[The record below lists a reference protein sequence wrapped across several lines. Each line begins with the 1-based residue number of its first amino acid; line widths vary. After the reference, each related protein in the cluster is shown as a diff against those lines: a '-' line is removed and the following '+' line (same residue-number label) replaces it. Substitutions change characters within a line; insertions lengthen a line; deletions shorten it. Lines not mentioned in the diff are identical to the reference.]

1 MKVVKGKNLKQL
13 NEELRGIEGVATA
26 LGTHMRTGIPDD
38 EKKIDK
44 RRKIFGS
51 NTYKKPRPKGFL
63 VSIYRTLREFAILN
77 AFMNLLAA
85 FILFVAAYSIGSC
98 IPSSACKSKAII
110 SGDEIEVL
118 RGGESKKVSKS
129 EIVVGG
135 VVCLK
140 IGDKLPAD
148 GLFLRENNLQLV
160 EEGDSEISDSA
171 VQVVNEV
178 NPFLFSGSQV
188 VDGYGG
194 CQMMVSSVGMK
205 EFVATAFTIVVVV
218 IPESLRLGVA
228 LTTFYSKKRMMAD
241 MEMVSDTSVSG
252 CETMGSVTTIRT
264 SKTGI
269 LTMNR
274 MVKEFYLGE
283 HSVLEKEAY
292 LTNASTHVK
301 NLLKEGI
308 TLNTSRSTPTDK
320 AILSW
325 AVHVLDTDI
334 EVKSRCPVLRPDHR
348 VDEAPLNINSQKK
361 KRSGVLMK
369 REVDNTVHVHWKGE
383 AEAILKMCS
392 NYNDISISGNPINFN
407 DEQKVKF
414 RRIVQHTTE
423 RSLQCI
429 AFAHNQV
436 ELVDG
441 RHPLKEDGLVLL
453 GLVGIK
459 DVKMLT
465 SDNISLAEDIARECG
480 ILLDIDDQEG
490 AVITVSGNI
499 SNDVFALL
507 EADVGISMGNKAG
520 TDVVKKV
527 SNIVI
532 LDDNFVSVARLL
544 KSTACAGEIPLDSS
558 DVLWLNL
565 IVNTLASLALATE
578 RPTEEPI
585 KRQPVGRK
593 EPLISNI
600 MLRNLLG
607 QVVYQILSF

>member
-1 MKVVKGKNLKQL
+1 M
-13 NEELRGIEGVATA
+13 
-26 LGTHMRTGIPDD
+26 MRKPSCGSSD
-38 EKKIDK
+38 EKIDTVEDQVNK
-44 RRKIFGS
+44 LTCSIRNKVGLPIALL
-51 NTYKKPRPKGFL
+51 GFM
-63 VSIYRTLREFAILN
+63 A
-77 AFMNLLAA
+77 LLARY
-85 FILFVAAYSIGSC
+85 FTGNTKNYEGNQEV
-98 IPSSACKSKAII
+98 I
-110 SGDEIEVL
+110 SG
-118 RGGESKKVSKS
+118 
-129 EIVVGG
+129 
-135 VVCLK
+135 K
-140 IGDKLPAD
+140 INVKFWDSS
-148 GLFLRENNLQLV
+148 LQ
-160 EEGDSEISDSA
+160 
-171 VQVVNEV
+171 
-178 NPFLFSGSQV
+178 
-188 VDGYGG
+188 
-194 CQMMVSSVGMK
+194 

-369 REVDNTVHVHWKGE
+369 RELNSGASFNIRQRE
-383 AEAILKMCS
+383 AS
-392 NYNDISISGNPINFN
+392 S
-407 DEQKVKF
+407 
-414 RRIVQHTTE
+414 
-423 RSLQCI
+423 
-429 AFAHNQV
+429 AHNQV

-490 AVITVSGNI
+490 AVITVSGNN

-544 KSTACAGEIPLDSS
+544 KSSICISNNTQKFIQFELTLNLAAFAIIFISAACAGEIPLDSS